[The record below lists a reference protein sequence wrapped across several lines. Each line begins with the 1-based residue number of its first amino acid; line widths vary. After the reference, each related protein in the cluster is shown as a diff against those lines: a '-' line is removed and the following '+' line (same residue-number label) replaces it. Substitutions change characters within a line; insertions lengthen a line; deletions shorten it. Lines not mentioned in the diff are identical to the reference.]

1 MTTISQLMR
10 ESSLSDHKS
19 AENAGFIKQLMG
31 GELSAADYT
40 RYLNQMIFVYQ
51 AMEAKLP
58 DVGAVPFAPELKRFD
73 SMVSDLKSL
82 GVEHWHET
90 EMLPATRE
98 YVARVSSIGGI
109 EDVRLLAH
117 HYTRYLGDLSGGQA
131 IGVLVRRHYGLTE
144 EQTRFYLFAKIKAVV
159 PFKENYRAA
168 VDNLEITDE
177 ELLVLVA
184 EVRAAFKLNQQLF
197 IELGDSELIAA

>member
-1 MTTISQLMR
+1 
-10 ESSLSDHKS
+10 
-19 AENAGFIKQLMG
+19 
-31 GELSAADYT
+31 
-40 RYLNQMIFVYQ
+40 
-51 AMEAKLP
+51 
-58 DVGAVPFAPELKRFD
+58 
-73 SMVSDLKSL
+73 
-82 GVEHWHET
+82 
-90 EMLPATRE
+90 MLPATRE

>member
-10 ESSLSDHKS
+10 ESSMSDHKS

-58 DVGAVPFAPELKRFD
+58 DTGEVPFAPELKRFE
-73 SMVSDLKSL
+73 SMVADLKKL
-82 GVEHWHET
+82 GVENWSET
-90 EMLPATRE
+90 EMLPATKE
-98 YVARVSSIGGI
+98 YVARINSLGGI

-131 IGVLVRRHYGLTE
+131 IGALVRRHYGLTE
-144 EQTRFYLFAKIKAVV
+144 EQTSFYHFAEIEAVV
-159 PFKENYRAA
+159 PFKESYRAA
-168 VDNLEITDE
+168 VDTLDLTDD
-177 ELLVLVA
+177 ELLLLVA

-197 IELGDSELIAA
+197 VELGDSELVAA

>member
-10 ESSLSDHKS
+10 ESSMSDHKG

-58 DVGAVPFAPELKRFD
+58 DAGEVPFAPELKRFK
-73 SMVSDLKSL
+73 SMVADLKKL
-82 GVEHWHET
+82 GVENWSET
-90 EMLPATRE
+90 EMLPATKD
-98 YVARVSSIGGI
+98 YVARINSLGGI

-131 IGVLVRRHYGLTE
+131 IGALVRRHYGLTE
-144 EQTRFYLFAKIKAVV
+144 EQTSFYHFAKIEAVV
-159 PFKENYRAA
+159 PFKESYRAA
-168 VDNLEITDE
+168 VDTLDLTDD
-177 ELLVLVA
+177 ELLLLVA

-197 IELGDSELIAA
+197 VELGDSELVAA